1 MKLDIQVSGQKIS
14 GGWVSWN
21 YKKLESDKD
30 SHYDTI
36 RDELIKK
43 LDLKVGP
50 KTGRVKKVS
59 KSITL
64 GELAS
69 LELSVFMPDNFLH
82 GRNSFSDTK
91 VLNIKV
97 SEWDN

>member
-1 MKLDIQVSGQKIS
+1 MKFDIQVSGQKIS

-21 YKKLESDKD
+21 YRKLESDKD
-30 SHYDTI
+30 SDYNEV

-50 KTGRVKKVS
+50 KTGRIKKVS

-69 LELSVFMPDNFLH
+69 IELSIFMPDNFSF
-82 GRNSFSDTK
+82 GRNSFPETK
-91 VLNIKV
+91 ILNIKV
-97 SEWDN
+97 NEWDN

>member
-21 YKKLESDKD
+21 YKKLESDKHTD
-30 SHYDTI
+30 YITI

-50 KTGRVKKVS
+50 KTGRIKKVS

-69 LELSVFMPDNFLH
+69 LELSIFMPDNFSF
-82 GRNSFSDTK
+82 GRNSVPDTK
-91 VLNIKV
+91 ILNIKIN
-97 SEWDN
+97 EWDN